1 MEILVEKTD
10 TPPVAEMVPALANSP
25 QKHGVHLYNLLIF
38 MDLSP
43 LAHLFNSLLRYDM
56 PKMPSSEFA
65 QSCSIDGS

>member
-1 MEILVEKTD
+1 
-10 TPPVAEMVPALANSP
+10 MVPVSGQSP

-43 LAHLFNSLLRYDM
+43 LTHLLKSLLRCDV